1 MGSHITFTP
10 LYGADDRP
18 ALASL
23 LTVRGFTFLLD
34 CGWDDAF
41 DTALLAPL
49 LAALPRID
57 AVLISHLDTAHLGA
71 LPYLVGKMG
80 LQVILS
86 RTHRPWAAF

>member
-10 LYGADDRP
+10 LYGADEGV

-34 CGWDDAF
+34 CGWNDDF

-57 AVLISHLDTAHLGA
+57 AVLLSHLDTAHLGA
-71 LPYLVGKMG
+71 LPYLVGKMDF
-80 LQVILS
+80 QVRLS
-86 RTHRPWAAF
+86 